1 MSFIFKYSNIY
12 QGENYIESDLIFTVL
27 EKLHYFSRTG
37 SARFMFDF
45 SSSCAEDLVNRAM
58 QDLALYGTTKQKH
71 CKFSISA
78 VCCTNLCTEGI
89 KHDLLQNIPRLIK
102 DTNFIENEHRLRQ
115 ADVSVTINIRGIPA
129 RLLFMNDNPDKD
141 YEDYKK
147 QKTTKSIR
155 SHRNNEMRIF
165 IIYKL
170 YGTV

>member
-1 MSFIFKYSNIY
+1 
-12 QGENYIESDLIFTVL
+12 
-27 EKLHYFSRTG
+27 
-37 SARFMFDF
+37 
-45 SSSCAEDLVNRAM
+45 M

-102 DTNFIENEHRLRQ
+102 DTNFIENEYRLRQ

-147 QKTTKSIR
+147 QKTTKSILGPYEVIETTTCVYLLFLSFMVLCSLGER
-155 SHRNNEMRIF
+155 QMLE
-165 IIYKL
+165 K
-170 YGTV
+170 